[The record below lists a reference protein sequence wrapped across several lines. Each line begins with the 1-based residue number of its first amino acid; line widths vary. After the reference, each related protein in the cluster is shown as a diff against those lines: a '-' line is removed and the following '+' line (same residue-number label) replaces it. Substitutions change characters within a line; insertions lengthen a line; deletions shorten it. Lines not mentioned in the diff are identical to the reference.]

1 MIDWKIWLR
10 AAVVIMAEGDAGAR
24 AAAQA
29 FRKMQLEGSVF
40 AVAVILDEGLLSLL
54 YASLIL
60 VCMENP
66 YKNTK

>member
-1 MIDWKIWLR
+1 
-10 AAVVIMAEGDAGAR
+10 MAEGDAGAR
-24 AAAQA
+24 ATAQA